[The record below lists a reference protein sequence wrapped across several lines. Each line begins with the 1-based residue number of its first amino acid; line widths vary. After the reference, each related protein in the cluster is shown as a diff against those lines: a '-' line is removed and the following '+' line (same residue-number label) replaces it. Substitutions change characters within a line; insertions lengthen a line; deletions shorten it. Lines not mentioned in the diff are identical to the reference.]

1 MSLMWAADVDVGWT
15 RGNPPTEQIISQ
27 FNENQIVG
35 AEQISLSSNVLLAV
49 SSLCLNVL
57 LTKPT
62 FYADVSSPEI

>member
-1 MSLMWAADVDVGWT
+1 MPLMWAADVDIGWT
-15 RGNPPTEQIISQ
+15 RGKAPTEQIIYQ

-49 SSLCLNVL
+49 SSLYLNVL